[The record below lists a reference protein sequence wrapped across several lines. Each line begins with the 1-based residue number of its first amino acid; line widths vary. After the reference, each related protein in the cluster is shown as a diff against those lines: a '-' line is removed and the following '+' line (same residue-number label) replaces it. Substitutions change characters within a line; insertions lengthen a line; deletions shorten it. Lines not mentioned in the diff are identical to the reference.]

1 MWEIRALPGTA
12 KPPAPTAPLS
22 PRALIVGREPF
33 PPLALLERLEL
44 LEERHLPPR
53 RPLDPGVDRAERG
66 PGGRCEQR
74 CAVLAG
80 GGDGLL
86 GVLALEGD
94 AERRPVRARR
104 VLDLVDGPGVRGAR
118 ELERR
123 GSGVQDRHP
132 VLPVSGEGGLLG

>member
-66 PGGRCEQR
+66 PGGRSEQR
-74 CAVLAG
+74 GAVVAG
-80 GGDGLL
+80 SGDGLR
-86 GVLALEGD
+86 GVLGLEGG
-94 AERRPVRARR
+94 AGGRAGRARE
-104 VLDLVDGPGVRGAR
+104 GPRPA
-118 ELERR
+118 
-123 GSGVQDRHP
+123 
-132 VLPVSGEGGLLG
+132 